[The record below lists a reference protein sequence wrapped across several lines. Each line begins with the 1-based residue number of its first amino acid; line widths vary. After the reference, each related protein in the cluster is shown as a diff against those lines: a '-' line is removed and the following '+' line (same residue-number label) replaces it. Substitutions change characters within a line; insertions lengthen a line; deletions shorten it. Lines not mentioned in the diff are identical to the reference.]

1 MKLASAAAAISAIS
15 AAPFTG
21 ASSTCGDCQPSD
33 GYLVTRLW
41 NIMPGTTAQ
50 EVIDEFNSGF
60 APVVTKMDGFYR
72 YTAALTGNSTTVFHE
87 HF

>member
-1 MKLASAAAAISAIS
+1 MKLASAAAAIAAIS
-15 AAPFTG
+15 AAPFAG

-60 APVVTKMDGFYR
+60 AMGAFHKILEILKPPTAFTK
-72 YTAALTGNSTTVFHE
+72 
-87 HF
+87 